1 MRLDGVLTTAAS
13 GLDSVSKQLGIVGQ
27 NVANANTAG
36 YVRESIALTALTAGN
51 EGMGVRSGVAT
62 RTLDSTLQGEVFG
75 AAGQSAGDQLR
86 STALTAVDAAAGAPG
101 SGQDLASLVG
111 NLRDGFSALA
121 NDPAN
126 QTQQHAVV
134 TRAASLAQGLNTL
147 GDAIGTARQTAQDG
161 LLDDVAQ
168 ANAGLRQLGV
178 LSDAVM
184 QARARGDSTADLE
197 DKRDTA
203 MQSVAVLTGA
213 RFLRQANGDL
223 LAVSGGTV
231 LPLRSANG
239 PLSIGAATLAPGST
253 APPLLVSG
261 APAALG
267 FAGSGGGA
275 GGGSGGGRIGAALD
289 LRDTVLPGLQAKA
302 DSLGQNLAAGFSSAG
317 LALFTDASGAPPAVP
332 PAAAT
337 GFAQGIQV
345 NPAVTATPSM
355 VRDGAAAA
363 STAGDTTLI
372 STVLN
377 TVLASGSGTLAGQ
390 AAALVADNAG
400 LAATAAKRLDTSQG
414 VQSSLSTKLSAGTAV
429 SVDSE
434 MTDMVRLQNSYGAN
448 AKVLSAVQAMYTQLL
463 EIVR

>member
-51 EGMGVRSGVAT
+51 EGMGVRSGVPT
-62 RTLDSTLQGEVFG
+62 RTLDSTLQGELFG

-86 STALTAVDAAAGAPG
+86 STALTAVDRAAGAPG

-121 NDPAN
+121 DDPAN
-126 QTQQHAVV
+126 QTQQRAVV
-134 TRAASLAQGLNTL
+134 TRTASLAQGLNTL
-147 GDAIGTARQTAQDG
+147 GAAIGTARQTAQDG

-184 QARARGDSTADLE
+184 QAQARGDSTADLE

-203 MQSVAVLTGA
+203 MQSVAELTGA

-267 FAGSGGGA
+267 FTGS

-289 LRDTVLPGLQAKA
+289 LRDTLLPGLQAKA
-302 DSLGQNLAAGFSSAG
+302 DSFGQNLAAGFSSAG
-317 LALFTDASGAPPAVP
+317 LALFTDASGAPPAVS

-414 VQSSLSTKLSAGTAV
+414 VQSSLSTKLSADTAV